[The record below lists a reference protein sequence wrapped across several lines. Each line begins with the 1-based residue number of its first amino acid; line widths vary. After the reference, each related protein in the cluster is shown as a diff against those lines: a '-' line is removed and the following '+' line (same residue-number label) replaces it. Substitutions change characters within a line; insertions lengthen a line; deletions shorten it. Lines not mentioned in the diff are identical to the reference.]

1 MGGFFKMG
9 PLKKGFR
16 WTSTLSGLHSYP
28 CDVLGKNVG
37 HFGPKPTSGF
47 VMTTLID
54 ETYSFH
60 S

>member
-1 MGGFFKMG
+1 MEG
-9 PLKKGFR
+9 PSKWVPSKRDSDGP
-16 WTSTLSGLHSYP
+16 THSGLHSYP